1 MIVLDTNVLS
11 EPFKSKPSTKVLE
24 WLDGQVAETLY
35 MTTITRAEL
44 RFGVLRLPDGKR
56 KKDLTGKIEEV
67 LDLFNGRTLA
77 FDVEASEQLAQILA
91 RTERVGQKPPVPD
104 AYIAAIAAAKRFV
117 VATQNVN
124 HFQST
129 GIPLINPWK

>member
-91 RTERVGQKPPVPD
+91 RTEKVGQKPPVPD
-104 AYIAAIAAAKRFV
+104 AYIAAIAAAKRFA

-124 HFQST
+124 HFQSI

>member
-24 WLDGQVAETLY
+24 WLDGQVAETLF

-44 RFGVLRLPDGKR
+44 RVGVLRLPDGKR
-56 KKDLTGKIEEV
+56 KKELTAKIEEV
-67 LDLFNGRTLA
+67 LDLFNGRMLA

-91 RTERVGQKPPVPD
+91 RTEKVGQKPPVPD
-104 AYIAAIAAAKRFV
+104 AHIVAIAAAKRFA

-129 GIPLINPWK
+129 GVPLINPWN

>member
-44 RFGVLRLPDGKR
+44 RFVVLRLPEGKR

-104 AYIAAIAAAKRFV
+104 AYIAAIAAAKRFA

>member
-104 AYIAAIAAAKRFV
+104 AYIAAIAAAKRFA

>member
-104 AYIAAIAAAKRFV
+104 AFIAAIAAAKRFA

>member
-24 WLDGQVAETLY
+24 WLDAQVAETLY

-104 AYIAAIAAAKRFV
+104 AYIAAIAAAKRFA
-117 VATQNVN
+117 VATQNAN

>member
-11 EPFKSKPSTKVLE
+11 EPFKSKPSAKVLE

-56 KKDLTGKIEEV
+56 KQDLAGKIEEV
-67 LDLFNGRTLA
+67 LNLFNNRMLA
-77 FDVEASEQLAQILA
+77 FDVEAAEQLGEIMA
-91 RTERVGQKPPVPD
+91 RTEKVGQKPPVPD
-104 AYIAAIAAAKRFV
+104 AYIAAIAAAKGFA
-117 VATQNVN
+117 VATQNVD
-124 HFQST
+124 HFRSS
-129 GIPLINPWK
+129 GVPLINPWN

>member
-1 MIVLDTNVLS
+1 MAGR
-11 EPFKSKPSTKVLE
+11 PSRRNSLH
-24 WLDGQVAETLY
+24 DHNYSRGAP
-35 MTTITRAEL
+35 L
-44 RFGVLRLPDGKR
+44 RVLRLPDGKR

-104 AYIAAIAAAKRFV
+104 AYIAAIAAAKRFA

-124 HFQST
+124 HFQSI

>member
-104 AYIAAIAAAKRFV
+104 AYIAAIAAAKRFA
-117 VATQNVN
+117 VATQNVS

>member
-91 RTERVGQKPPVPD
+91 RNERVGQKPPVPD
-104 AYIAAIAAAKRFV
+104 AYIAAIAAAKRFA

-124 HFQST
+124 HFQSI

>member
-104 AYIAAIAAAKRFV
+104 AYIAAIAAAKRFA

-124 HFQST
+124 HFQSI

>member
-91 RTERVGQKPPVPD
+91 RTEKVGQKPPVPD
-104 AYIAAIAAAKRFV
+104 AYIAAIAAAKRFA

-129 GIPLINPWK
+129 GIPLINPWN